1 MEFDQEHQSLSQ
13 AHQVPDHQRPRLDV
27 VAYPDAD
34 PRAHAVNTNTRRSYR
49 GDVADYVQW
58 CGAAGE
64 AHVSESVDRD
74 AETLARYLRF
84 LGQEVEAGSYVFQQ
98 STIAR
103 RVAAVDFAR
112 REAGLLPIGQ
122 HKEVRYMLS
131 GIRNLRREQELKMA
145 NGGRALPGRRGPARA
160 LPLQMLEA
168 AVAACEPGCAGA
180 RDKALLLV
188 AYHGAFRSEEL
199 VRLRVS
205 DVAFCEGGAIIRLV
219 SSKRDQLGKGQE
231 KPIPKLPGEMCPVEA
246 LMHWR
251 SFFPDPLPSEP
262 LFCGVRKG
270 GVPKRTPLDRNS
282 IRKLLRRVLCRGG
295 MSEAEAKTYCAHS
308 LRHGFVTDSVLA
320 DVSPYQIQGVTKQSL
335 ATLSTYFNP
344 ADVLSAHPSHRLRA
358 VVDRDA

>member
-1 MEFDQEHQSLSQ
+1 MEFDREQQSLHQPHQ
-13 AHQVPDHQRPRLDV
+13 ALDRLRPRLDV

-58 CGAAGE
+58 CKAAGE
-64 AHVSESVDRD
+64 AHVSDSVDCD

-84 LGQEVEAGSYVFQQ
+84 LGQEVEGDSYVFQQ

-112 REAGLLPIGQ
+112 REAGLLPISQ

-131 GIRNLRREQELKMA
+131 GIRNLRRDRERKMA
-145 NGGRALPGRRGPARA
+145 QGGQPLPGRRGPARA
-160 LPLQMLEA
+160 LPLQTLES
-168 AVAACEPGCAGA
+168 AVAACRPGCAGA

-188 AYHGAFRSEEL
+188 AYHGAFRSEEI
-199 VRLRVS
+199 VRLRWS
-205 DVAFCEGGAIIRLV
+205 DVELCRGGAIIRLS

-231 KPIPKLPGEMCPVEA
+231 KPIPELPGHMCPVAA
-246 LMHWR
+246 LTHWR
-251 SFFPDPLPSEP
+251 SFLTDALPSEP
-262 LFCGVRKG
+262 VFCGIRKG
-270 GVPKRTPLDRNS
+270 GAPTRRPLDRNS
-282 IRKLLRRVLCRGG
+282 VRKLLRRVLCRGG
-295 MSEAEAKTYCAHS
+295 MTEAEAKTYCAHS

-335 ATLSTYFNP
+335 ATLSTYYNP
-344 ADVLSAHPSHRLRA
+344 EDLLAAHPSHKLRA
-358 VVDRDA
+358 ARKG